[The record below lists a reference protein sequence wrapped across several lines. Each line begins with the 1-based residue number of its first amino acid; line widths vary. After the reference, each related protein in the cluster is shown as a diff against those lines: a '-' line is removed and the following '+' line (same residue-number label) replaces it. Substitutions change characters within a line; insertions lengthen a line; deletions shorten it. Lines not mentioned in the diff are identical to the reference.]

1 LILEKIIELGSANPV
16 PILEN
21 LCLEVGDGG
30 GEVVKLYWFSLYSV
44 LVRILLYGGRGII
57 HLHLVL

>member
-21 LCLEVGDGG
+21 LCLKVGDRG
-30 GEVVKLYWFSLYSV
+30 GEVIKLY
-44 LVRILLYGGRGII
+44 
-57 HLHLVL
+57 